1 MNKQTWKNRAAI
13 IVLSFI
19 GSFLIYCG
27 QSAMNNSDGGVILPG
42 MDATKDMLPMDM
54 VKDAKADHEPPQFT
68 KLLDFGLNVDSG
80 TLESSEID
88 VSGYREV
95 VVYDAGATPCSTAFQ
110 WQFSASSDSPFGYV
124 STTGLGARRV
134 LGTRMKI
141 KLNTNSLC
149 GKNAF
154 RVIVA
159 GIK

>member
-1 MNKQTWKNRAAI
+1 MNTQTWKNRAAI

-27 QSAMNNSDGGVILPG
+27 QSAMNNGNEGIVLPG
-42 MDATKDMLPMDM
+42 MDATKDILPMDM

-68 KLLDFGLNVDSG
+68 KLLDFGLNVDAG

-95 VVYDAGATPCSTAFQ
+95 VVYDAGATPCPSAFE
-110 WQFSASSDSPFGYV
+110 WQFSASNDAPFGYV
-124 STTGLGARRV
+124 SATGLGARRV

-141 KLNTNSLC
+141 KLKTNNRC
-149 GKNAF
+149 GKDAF